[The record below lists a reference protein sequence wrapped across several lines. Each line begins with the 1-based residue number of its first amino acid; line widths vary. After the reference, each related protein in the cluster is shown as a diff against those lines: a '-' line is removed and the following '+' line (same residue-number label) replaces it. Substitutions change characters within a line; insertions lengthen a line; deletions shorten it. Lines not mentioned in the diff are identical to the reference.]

1 MAVKRKQPVPD
12 TIYTKCPKLDP
23 TIQSRLPKSAK
34 DVDRNMACLQS
45 YVLDAAC
52 PLVNLLE
59 SACRG
64 LLTTKDAAESAQQA
78 LKLLGHASASRSME

>member
-1 MAVKRKQPVPD
+1 MAH
-12 TIYTKCPKLDP
+12 
-23 TIQSRLPKSAK
+23 
-34 DVDRNMACLQS
+34 LQS

-64 LLTTKDAAESAQQA
+64 LLITKDAAESAQQA
-78 LKLLGHASASRSME
+78 LKLLGHASASMSMERHYKASHFLNKELQTLVQEEKTFKDAAPSLWERL